1 MPVSAL
7 EAGTVNTEA
16 ADRSAQ
22 EGMAYVAA
30 DMAARIVAALLGYRK
45 RHFGLVEPAAD

>member
-7 EAGTVNTEA
+7 EAETVNTEA

>member
-7 EAGTVNTEA
+7 KAGTVNTEA
-16 ADRSAQ
+16 ADRSAH

-30 DMAARIVAALLGYRK
+30 DMAACTVAALLGYRK
-45 RHFGLVEPAAD
+45 RHSGLVEPAAN

>member
-1 MPVSAL
+1 VPVSAL

-22 EGMAYVAA
+22 KGMASVAA
-30 DMAARIVAALLGYRK
+30 DMAACTAAALLDYRK